1 MPFFLDRFQ
10 IEILHE
16 IFKYLLAHEILHLFY
31 NISDRLDHILLN
43 YKNYSINFQSIRKSD
58 FDLVCRLI
66 RPEQV
71 ISLILSDDSET
82 PHQSKLFLS
91 RFSIQQFTRL
101 QALKLIEPNGDD
113 HLLCSYLYKIPNLV
127 SLEIDVGIDF
137 PSIKTGP
144 SLKKLIIN
152 TPSDVHFDVLRR
164 INNISVEQ
172 LRHVSLLD
180 CPVILLQYLFHHA
193 PQLTTLKTS
202 LLLFEPEEIHIFTRI
217 HQGRSTTLALV
228 SLSLSVHMP
237 GEFVTR
243 DYFESLLSSLQCLR
257 QLELIVH
264 GGVQHPFLNA
274 QGWEKFLVKYLPK
287 LKTFDFKFSSIDI
300 DEKILDPFRSPFW
313 INKKWFVAIGLGGS
327 LLFTVPCFAPT
338 TISDSSPPISS
349 DCTTLPLEQHHVF
362 YDRITQLRFQ
372 TDQWN
377 LPFRYNHVKELIL
390 DDPYTK
396 VNIVD
401 LSKVQLLVV
410 KTSEWSLLKIVLVI
424 KKAMPSV
431 NHLRLICNYP
441 SESHKY
447 YFPDI
452 SLPQIRKLSL
462 PQYGEYKGKDKFNWN
477 KVFPCVERLTAS
489 INSKHQIVF
498 LIEHFK
504 SIISGSFFI
513 GSNHLEKSHKIKVTH
528 EWLKKHSC
536 RLKTKTANNFI
547 CQINNRYF
555 FSMSFWIDE
564 KQ

>member
-1 MPFFLDRFQ
+1 
-10 IEILHE
+10 
-16 IFKYLLAHEILHLFY
+16 
-31 NISDRLDHILLN
+31 
-43 YKNYSINFQSIRKSD
+43 
-58 FDLVCRLI
+58 
-66 RPEQV
+66 
-71 ISLILSDDSET
+71 
-82 PHQSKLFLS
+82 
-91 RFSIQQFTRL
+91 
-101 QALKLIEPNGDD
+101 
-113 HLLCSYLYKIPNLV
+113 
-127 SLEIDVGIDF
+127 
-137 PSIKTGP
+137 
-144 SLKKLIIN
+144 
-152 TPSDVHFDVLRR
+152 
-164 INNISVEQ
+164 
-172 LRHVSLLD
+172 
-180 CPVILLQYLFHHA
+180 
-193 PQLTTLKTS
+193 
-202 LLLFEPEEIHIFTRI
+202 
-217 HQGRSTTLALV
+217 
-228 SLSLSVHMP
+228 
-237 GEFVTR
+237 
-243 DYFESLLSSLQCLR
+243 LLSSLQCLR

-513 GSNHLEKSHKIKVTH
+513 G
-528 EWLKKHSC
+528 
-536 RLKTKTANNFI
+536 
-547 CQINNRYF
+547 
-555 FSMSFWIDE
+555 
-564 KQ
+564 